1 MSNLIRRFALF
12 GLLACVSPFMGYGG
26 DSSVLAQEG
35 VSSVEYLSTGR
46 QVNRSVLLGIG
57 RSNQLDTYLSP
68 MEYSGPQLSFLTSR
82 ERMTGMAGGHIAF
95 QSMLQGAFCYVENPA
110 ATANELGGR
119 IGYDAGWHYVWQLV
133 SHLKLK
139 AGGLVGTDVG
149 FLYNS
154 RNGNNPAQARANI
167 DLSLS
172 AGGAYTFR
180 IRRLPLEV
188 NYQADLPLLGCMFS
202 PHYGESYYE
211 IYQGYGNHY
220 VRFVNPANAL
230 SLRQLLC
237 LDLCF
242 SRTTLRMGYL
252 SDIRQSHVN
261 GIKTHDIS
269 RSFMFGFVRHFQ
281 VLKRKK

>member
-1 MSNLIRRFALF
+1 MSNLVSFSALF
-12 GLLACVSPFMGYGG
+12 GFLTCISPFIDYGG
-26 DSSVLAQEG
+26 DCSVFAQEETFLA
-35 VSSVEYLSTGR
+35 EYQSAER

-57 RSNQLDTYLSP
+57 HSNQLDTYLSP
-68 MEYSGPQLSFLTSR
+68 MEYGGPQLSFLTLR
-82 ERMTGMAGGHIAF
+82 ERMTGMADGHIAF

-119 IGYDAGWHYVWQLV
+119 IGYDAGWHYVWLPAN
-133 SHLKLK
+133 HLKLK

-172 AGGAYTFR
+172 AGAIYTFR
-180 IRRLPLEV
+180 IKHLPLEV

-220 VRFVNPANAL
+220 VRFVSPANAL

-237 LDLCF
+237 LDFCF

-269 RSFMFGFVRHFQ
+269 RSFMLGFVRHFQ
-281 VLKRKK
+281 ILKRKK